1 MHRLQHRLVVANIR
15 FVKRFAVLIVSNHLV
30 QRRFNLRQIAGGR
43 ALCCPTG
50 NSRLYQVSH
59 FAHCTDKPWVIV
71 VFQHPLQY
79 VSVEVIPLVTR
90 SHKRPAITFHFNQ
103 PLRHQRTKYLTD
115 DVARGCKLLTE
126 FCLSRK
132 RRAWHVFAVNDL
144 FTQRNNDAIGFIESH
159 GESLCSVCSSLLYP
173 DRCITRQFCS
183 TSVMTFAFAVRI
195 M

>member
-15 FVKRFAVLIVSNHLV
+15 FVKRFAVLIVGNHLV
-30 QRRFNLRQIAGGR
+30 QRRFNLRQIAGSR

-50 NSRLYQVSH
+50 NRRFHQISH
-59 FAHCTDKPWVIV
+59 FAHGTDKPWVV
-71 VFQHPLQY
+71 VIFQHPLQY

-90 SHKRPAITFHFNQ
+90 CHKRPAITFHFNQ
-103 PLRHQRTKYLTD
+103 PLRHQRTEHLTD

-126 FCLSRK
+126 FRLSRK

-144 FTQRNNDAIGFIESH
+144 FTQRNDNAIGFIESH

-173 DRCITRQFCS
+173 DRCITRQLCS
-183 TSVMTFAFAVRI
+183 TSVMTFAFAVRV